1 MLRETESKEGYTTR
15 ARSETVVSLT
25 KRMESLWTMVS
36 DEMRW
41 L

>member
-25 KRMESLWTMVS
+25 KAHGVPR
-36 DEMRW
+36 DYGQR
-41 L
+41 